1 MSCGPRRSNRRRDI
15 LEMPKVL
22 FLRPTASPP
31 QPDGFTQRTKPL
43 PNRISRIPEQ
53 LVRAMRVKLRV
64 RAEVNRVSVEVFR
77 VGRPT
82 HAFRKIGLVL
92 RECPARVDDDDLD
105 MRFDAPRQEL
115 DGERSEARR
124 QVIERA
130 AHFVPPKK

>member
-15 LEMPKVL
+15 FEVPKVL
-22 FLRPTASPP
+22 FLRPSATPP

-53 LVRAMRVKLRV
+53 LILAMRVKLRV
-64 RAEVNRVSVEVFR
+64 RAEVNRIAVQMFR
-77 VGRPT
+77 VGRPA
-82 HAFRKIGLVL
+82 HAFREIRLVL
-92 RECPARVDDDDLD
+92 SECPARVDDDDLD
-105 MRFDAPRQEL
+105 MRFDAPREEL
-115 DGERSEARR
+115 DGERSEAWR